1 MKDIILAGISASGK
15 WTQSQRLLEYFWDK
29 MKYFET
35 WWVLRA
41 LQSND
46 NAIWNHLRDIIANGL
61 LVKDGI
67 VSGLFWVFLE
77 TLWDD
82 DIVLADGCMRKIWQS
97 KEIVRLLEQKNRK
110 FVVIELVIPEEEV
123 YTRLSNRRMCKSC
136 GANFNVSLHGELDK
150 CLKCGGEIYRRN
162 DDVDQNAIKN
172 RIDAYHTDIAPALE
186 MLDKMW
192 YLVKVDAM
200 LSADEIF
207 QKILEIIDK

>member
-1 MKDIILAGISASGK
+1 MKDIVLAGISASGK
-15 WTQSQRLLEYFWDK
+15 WTQSQKLLEYFGKK

-35 WWVLRA
+35 GWILRS
-41 LQSND
+41 LQSTD
-46 NAIWNHLRDIIANGL
+46 NAIWNYLKNIIENGL
-61 LVKDGI
+61 LVKDEI

-77 TLWDD
+77 TLEDWD
-82 DIVLADGCMRKIWQS
+82 IILADGCMRKIWQS
-97 KEIVRLLEQKNRK
+97 KEIIRLLEQKNRK

-123 YTRLSNRRMCKSC
+123 YTRLSNRRICKSC

-172 RIDAYHTDIAPALE
+172 RIDAYHNNIVPALE
-186 MLDKMW
+186 ILDKMW

-207 QKILEIIDK
+207 QKILEIIEK